1 MTPIELLNDVK
12 ARFPV
17 LLHREDEALNA
28 LLKKAVGTYQE
39 LAGFM
44 AKVRIEEGDVIAGK
58 CTVPERFSTRVMV
71 KDAHGSFVASD
82 VWADELELSL
92 AGGERFP
99 LTLIYLENLRD
110 ANFESVTLP
119 DNSVSLIGD
128 YLENLIASPNA
139 ERQRRVAIAGKLDT
153 TDIPT
158 EADLATRRTELEEKI
173 KASQAMLPMMSF
185 L

>member
-1 MTPIELLNDVK
+1 MTPLELLDDVK

-17 LLHREDEALNA
+17 LLHREEPALLA
-28 LLKKAVGTYQE
+28 LLKKAVGAYQE

-44 AKVRIEEGDVIAGK
+44 GKVRIEESDVIDNK
-58 CTVPERFSTRVMV
+58 CKVPERFSTRVAV
-71 KDAHGSFVASD
+71 KDARGSFVTSE
-82 VWADELELSL
+82 VWGDELELGL
-92 AGGERFP
+92 AGGEPFP

-110 ANFESVTLP
+110 ADFNSVALP
-119 DNSVSLIGD
+119 DNSITLIGD

-158 EADLATRRTELEEKI
+158 EADLATRRSELEEKI